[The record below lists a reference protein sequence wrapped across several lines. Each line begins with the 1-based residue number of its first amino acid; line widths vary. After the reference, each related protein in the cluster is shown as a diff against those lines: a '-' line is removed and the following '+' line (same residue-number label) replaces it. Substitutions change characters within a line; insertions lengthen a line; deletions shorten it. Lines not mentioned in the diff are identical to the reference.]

1 MKREEEEEVEEEER
15 VMAEDGE
22 GWKSEEAMR
31 EGLGFVC
38 FFFVL
43 LGFWFLGERE
53 REGLGWSRGRERE
66 GKANFE
72 LCCVV
77 SSDGGSLY
85 FPRDSAFYVFAA
97 GVTARRRF
105 NSV

>member
-38 FFFVL
+38 FFF
-43 LGFWFLGERE
+43 GFHITLFQ
-53 REGLGWSRGRERE
+53 
-66 GKANFE
+66 
-72 LCCVV
+72 LC
-77 SSDGGSLY
+77 
-85 FPRDSAFYVFAA
+85 
-97 GVTARRRF
+97 
-105 NSV
+105 

>member
-38 FFFVL
+38 FFFCLVRFL
-43 LGFWFLGERE
+43 VSGREGERGFGLEPRE
-53 REGLGWSRGRERE
+53 REGGQSEFRAL
-66 GKANFE
+66 
-72 LCCVV
+72 LCC
-77 SSDGGSLY
+77 
-85 FPRDSAFYVFAA
+85 
-97 GVTARRRF
+97 
-105 NSV
+105 